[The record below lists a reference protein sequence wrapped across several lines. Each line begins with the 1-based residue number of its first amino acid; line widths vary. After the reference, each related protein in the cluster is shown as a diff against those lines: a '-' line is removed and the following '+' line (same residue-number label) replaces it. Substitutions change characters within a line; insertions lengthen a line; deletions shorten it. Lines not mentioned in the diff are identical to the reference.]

1 MTYDYIS
8 YLASEIKDIA
18 HRFEK
23 ELSLLEEERK
33 KEKDKKKRGEIKDKI
48 NKKMEELESLLKN
61 NGGGTSLLSAGMVD
75 KVSAWWLN
83 DELPRREEVRNA
95 YLNIVKHY
103 QPTFPEKLKGL
114 FCPPGFSNLPA
125 SDWLGFEI
133 TFTLKRP
140 WFSRDDRAFHLLD
153 NPLRKDRVFGVP
165 FMPAAS
171 WKGLLRWACR
181 MQTGFLERLET
192 SGGKREG
199 WKDVIVHLF
208 GHEKGEMEHKNF
220 RQGALVFYP
229 TWFEKIDFELINP
242 HSRERRA
249 GTQPLYYEVVPKDRK
264 KDTKEDTKG
273 KLYLLYAPLPGA
285 GNTDGV
291 QRSRAIEMLL
301 KAVEALL
308 TVYGIS
314 AKRTAGWG
322 TAVIDHWQAY
332 RKGSRPLPGDSLEK
346 FLQALE
352 EEKWL
357 QER

>member
-1 MTYDYIS
+1 MTYDYYIHLHEFYGKRQDFKTS
-8 YLASEIKDIA
+8 GDASNLVSGFVDYCTLRDA
-18 HRFEK
+18 LFEMID
-23 ELSLLEEERK
+23 
-33 KEKDKKKRGEIKDKI
+33 DKKQR
-48 NKKMEELESLLKN
+48 NKQKSQIRQEYIDFVQEV
-61 NGGGTSLLSAGMVD
+61 TS
-75 KVSAWWLN
+75 
-83 DELPRREEVRNA
+83 
-95 YLNIVKHY
+95 I
-103 QPTFPEKLKGL
+103 EK
-114 FCPPGFSNLPA
+114 CWEPQMDNLPA

-181 MQTGFLERLET
+181 MQDK
-192 SGGKREG
+192 GGG

-229 TWFEKIDFELINP
+229 TWFDKIDFELINP

-249 GTQPLYYEVVPKDRK
+249 GTQPLYYEVVPK
-264 KDTKEDTKG
+264 EIKG

-285 GNTDGV
+285 GNPDVV
-291 QRSRAIEMLL
+291 QRSRAIVMLL

-314 AKRTAGWG
+314 AKRSAGWG
-322 TAVIDHWQAY
+322 TAVINHWQAY
-332 RKGSRPLPGDSLEK
+332 RKDSRLLPEASLEK
-346 FLQALE
+346 FLKALE
-352 EEKWL
+352 NEKWL